1 MFLDTAPADVLT
13 VNATFFI
20 ELAAFLVML
29 AVLWRY
35 AYPAIEQAAESRQ
48 RAIAEALEGAEK
60 ARAEAE
66 ERLQQ
71 AEKRL
76 DDARAQAQEVIAGAA
91 KSGDQL
97 REELREKGEEEYRRQ
112 VGKAVKDIEAA
123 RQQAVQSVRNEVA
136 EIVVT
141 VTEKVIGDVV
151 DVAAHRKL
159 IDKAIREVGVGQE
172 R

>member
-1 MFLDTAPADVLT
+1 MYLAGEASI
-13 VNATFFI
+13 I
-20 ELAAFLVML
+20 EINGTWILEVVSFLVML
-29 AVLWRY
+29 AILWRWV
-35 AYPAIEQAAESRQ
+35 YPYIAAAAEGRQ

-66 ERLQQ
+66 ERLKQ
-71 AEKRL
+71 AEERL
-76 DDARAQAQEVIAGAA
+76 NDARAQAQEVIAGAA